1 MLHRSD
7 GGGLVITATFRPE
20 GTGVAGHTQPRI
32 EIHWEDGDEVS
43 WDPASRGYEKTDT
56 LRAEEAVRWIFHEEI
71 KELGGFYQYS
81 TSFHEREKWW
91 PGDDIE
97 EGFLVVEFW
106 MNRVDDARALSKK
119 IAERLGAE
127 FEERGQT
134 V

>member
-1 MLHRSD
+1 M
-7 GGGLVITATFRPE
+7 ITATFRPE
-20 GTGVAGHTQPRI
+20 GTGVAGHIQPRI
-32 EIHWEDGDEVS
+32 EVHWEDGDEVS
-43 WDPASRGYEKTDT
+43 WDPTSLGYEKADT

-71 KELGGFYQYS
+71 KELGGFYQYA
-81 TSFHEREKWW
+81 TSHNDREKWW

-97 EGFLVVEFW
+97 EGFLLVEFW
-106 MNRVDDARALSKK
+106 TRRVDDARALSKK